1 MRSGLAGLALA
12 AVMAAGAGGYWA
24 GHSGPAL
31 APMSWLDA
39 IPWLA
44 NKAASPA
51 SASPGSSEPIVY
63 YRDPDG
69 KAVYAGKPRKTADGR
84 DFLPV
89 HASEELSFDTTP
101 PKAAAALAPGDPSS
115 APGSKRILYYRNPM
129 GLADTSR
136 APKKDSMGMD
146 YIPVYEGGDD
156 DSKTLK
162 VSLGKLQRSGVRSE
176 LAEQRI
182 LSLPIR
188 ASGAIQLDERRI
200 VVVATRSDA
209 FVEQVSDVT
218 TGERVSKGQALL
230 RLYSP
235 EISKAGA
242 EYLTELGSAGH
253 SFPMGG
259 ARKRLEN
266 LGVPLDAIDE
276 IKRMGQV
283 PLAIAWTAPRDGI
296 VIERNAIEGMKVGPG
311 DVLFRLADITT
322 VWALIDVA
330 ERDLPMIAAGQ
341 TVRIV
346 ARGFVDQAFTGK
358 ISVIYPQVNRETRT
372 TRVRVELANPEG
384 ILRPDMYV
392 DAEIATGAGIPVTA
406 VPASAVIDSGAR
418 QTVIVDKGE
427 GRFEPMPV
435 KLGRRNTDFIE
446 IREGISVGDRV
457 VVSANFLIDAESNLK
472 AALSGLGDPEQAK

>member
-1 MRSGLAGLALA
+1 MRTGLTGLALA

-24 GHSGPAL
+24 GHRGVAL
-31 APMSWLDA
+31 PPMPWLGA

-44 NKAASPA
+44 NRAAPPA
-51 SASPGSSEPIVY
+51 SASPASSEPVVY

-69 KAVYAGKPRKTADGR
+69 KPLYAGTPRRTADGR

-89 HASEELSFDTTP
+89 RASEELSFDTTP
-101 PKAAAALAPGDPSS
+101 PKAATAAASSDPSS

-136 APKKDSMGMD
+136 EPKKDSMGMD

-156 DSKTLK
+156 DSKTVN

-176 LAEQRI
+176 PAEQRI

-188 ASGAIQLDERRI
+188 ASGTIQLDERRI

-209 FVEQVSDVT
+209 FVEQVSDIT

-235 EISKAGA
+235 DISKAGA

-253 SFPMGG
+253 SFPTGG

-276 IKRMGQV
+276 IKRTGQV
-283 PLAIAWTAPRDGI
+283 PLGIAWTAPRDGI

-330 ERDLPMIAAGQ
+330 ERDLPMIAGGQ

-346 ARGFVDQAFTGK
+346 ARGFVDQVFTGK

-372 TRVRVELANPEG
+372 TRVRVELANPAG

-406 VPASAVIDSGAR
+406 VPASSVIDSGAR
-418 QTVIVDKGE
+418 QIVIVDKGE

-446 IREGISVGDRV
+446 IREGISAGDKV